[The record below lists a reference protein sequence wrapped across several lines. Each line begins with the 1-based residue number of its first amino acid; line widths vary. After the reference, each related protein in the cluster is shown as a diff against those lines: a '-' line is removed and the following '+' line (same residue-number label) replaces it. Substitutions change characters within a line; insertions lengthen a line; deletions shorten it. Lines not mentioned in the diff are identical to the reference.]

1 MGLKL
6 ASSFAVIFLFGLI
19 YAVVFVIG
27 VWFLP
32 SDLFGLLLMLG
43 FTILIVL
50 FQYGISPFI
59 IRLIYRIEWYEYE
72 DFTYKYPHL
81 ADAVDKVVQYDGIQT
96 PRMGIIHDLNPNA
109 FTFGWTKNSAR
120 IVITDGILHYL
131 NKREQKAVIAHE
143 LGHVVHSDFI
153 LMTVVFAIPLILLTI
168 ARWSYYA
175 ARFTGSSRRSREG
188 DSGNYIGLI
197 LIAIAAISYISY
209 YIGYLVSLLVS
220 RIREYY
226 ADQHSAEITNN
237 PNDLST
243 ALIKIAYG
251 LLVSGTQEEMY
262 EKRKSPVRALRGLGI
277 FEPNKSSL
285 ISTQSII
292 GLDGQISKKAV
303 EAAAGWDLYNPWA
316 KYFQLFSTHPLPAK
330 RIQRLNR
337 ECEIYGVSIEYDLS
351 GAKKIKEEQAGK
363 SMLDEFLVD
372 VTLKNLPWLIFF
384 ILLGLTVLQILSIVG
399 LFSWQIPLF
408 MSNFTLF
415 WALGFFA
422 IGVGV
427 IARAFFKYHT
437 GFQFNNVVELVSNVK
452 VSPIRTVPTVIEGRI
467 VGRGIPG
474 YYFSEDLFFQDNTGL
489 MYIDYRYGLPFVDF
503 FWAIT
508 KAKRLIGENVRITGW
523 YRRGPNP
530 YIQVD
535 TIETESGRQF
545 RNYAK
550 HMAYIFSGLFF
561 VIGAF
566 LFYLWFT
573 AL

>member
-6 ASSFAVIFLFGLI
+6 ASSFAVLFLFGLI
-19 YAVVFVIG
+19 YTVVFTISI
-27 VWFLP
+27 WFLP
-32 SDLFGLLLMLG
+32 SDLFGLLLMVA

-50 FQYGISPFI
+50 FQYGISPLI
-59 IRLIYRIEWYEYE
+59 IRLIYRIEWYNYD
-72 DFTYKYPHL
+72 DFAYNYPHL
-81 ADAVDKVVQYDGIQT
+81 AEAVDKVVQYEGIKT
-96 PRMGIIHDLNPNA
+96 PIMGIIHDMNPNA

-131 NKREQKAVIAHE
+131 NKSEQKAVVAHE

-168 ARWSYYA
+168 ARWSFYA
-175 ARFTGSSRRSREG
+175 ARFSGATRRSRS
-188 DSGNYIGLI
+188 DSGSYIGLA
-197 LIAIAAISYISY
+197 LLAIAVISYISY
-209 YIGYLVSLLVS
+209 YIGFLVSLLVS

-251 LLVSGTQEEMY
+251 LLISGSYVEMH

-285 ISTQSII
+285 ISTQTFL

-316 KYFQLFSTHPLPAK
+316 KYFQIFSTHPLPAK
-330 RIQRLNR
+330 RIQRLNK
-337 ECEIYGVSIEYDLS
+337 ECEIYGVPVEYDLS

-372 VTLKNLPWLIFF
+372 VTIKNLPWLIFL
-384 ILLGLTVLQILSIVG
+384 ILVALSVVQILTLVG

-408 MSNFTLF
+408 YSNFTLF
-415 WALGFFA
+415 WALGFVA

-427 IARAFFKYHT
+427 IARAYFKYRSQ
-437 GFQFNNVVELVSNVK
+437 FEFNNVVELISNIK
-452 VSPIRTVPTVIEGRI
+452 VSPIRTVPAIIEGRI

-508 KAKRLIGENVRITGW
+508 KAKKLVGETVRIKGW
-523 YRRGPNP
+523 YRRGPSP
-530 YIQVD
+530 YLQVD
-535 TIETESGRQF
+535 TIETESGKRY

-550 HMAYIFSGLFF
+550 HMAYIFSALFF
-561 VIGAF
+561 VIGAL
-566 LFYLWFT
+566 LFYVWFT
-573 AL
+573 SI